1 MTNILKANIWGRSF
15 SLPIVYDCY
24 EGETITRAQ
33 IDAVESFASHLDW
46 IDRAKKQ
53 VETYCQERVSADD
66 KNLKKDNIF
75 SYIMPE
81 SFFVKREKDHPR
93 VALMCQYRYDP
104 EHGLAIVFSKDG
116 HVDIGSQDI
125 VL

>member
-1 MTNILKANIWGRSF
+1 MEQTHAA
-15 SLPIVYDCY
+15 
-24 EGETITRAQ
+24 EA
-33 IDAVESFASHLDW
+33 FASHLDW
-46 IDRAKKQ
+46 VEKAKQQ
-53 VETYCQERVSADD
+53 VESYCKEDVEEDD
-66 KNLKKDNIF
+66 RNQKKDNIF
-75 SYIMPE
+75 SYIKPE
-81 SFFVKREKDHPR
+81 TVFVTREKTHPR